1 MTRLPKTAIDLMHRG
16 PVIPVVVVDRAVD
29 AVRLAWLTTNDLIV
43 AQGWEAITARAADV
57 IP

>member
-1 MTRLPKTAIDLMHRG
+1 MTRLPKTPIDLMNRG

-29 AVRLAWLTTNDLIV
+29 AVPLAWLTPNYLIV